1 MGHTGDGH
9 FQPDQ
14 FGDQFRASLSALP
27 ALNLGWREAAT
38 VTGSPVRG
46 LRACFAALVATVNVP
61 KPVSRT
67 SSPRFSAS
75 VIAASRLSTAFSA
88 SPLRKPVLLTTVAT
102 NSLLFI
108 GVPRQKSLGPIWG
121 LRSRADM
128 SCQDHVSMLPR
139 DCGFFDVSSGLEQV

>member
-14 FGDQFRASLSALP
+14 CADQFRASLSALP

-46 LRACFAALVATVNVP
+46 LRACPAARVATANVP

-67 SSPRFSAS
+67 SSPRLSAS
-75 VIAASRLSTAFSA
+75 AIAVSRLSTAFSA
-88 SPLRKPVLLTTVAT
+88 SSLRNPPLLATMAT
-102 NSLLFI
+102 NSLLFMAFLDRNR
-108 GVPRQKSLGPIWG
+108 V
-121 LRSRADM
+121 
-128 SCQDHVSMLPR
+128 
-139 DCGFFDVSSGLEQV
+139 